1 MYDMRLTEA
10 YFPAQTDMEVLETT
24 VGGVLRDAASR
35 APDAPAMLEVG
46 VAGETGRSWTY
57 AELLAEAEALARAFS
72 TRFAPRERIAVWAP
86 NAPEWV
92 LIEYAAAL
100 AGLSLVTANPAYQ
113 TRELRYVLEQSGA
126 VALFHVAS
134 FRGNPMETIAREAAE
149 GLPKIREL
157 VDMEDPAAMARR
169 GDRPDALHEATPD
182 DEAQIQ
188 YTSGTTGF
196 PKGARLH
203 HRGLTNNARFFAA
216 RAEMKEREV
225 WGGVMPLFH
234 TAGCAMCVLGPAQTL
249 GKLVLFRAFDPNV
262 ALDRIEAEGI
272 NTLTGV
278 PTMLVAMMEA
288 QAAKPR
294 DVSAIRMAVSG
305 GSMVAPE
312 LVRSVCAAFDC
323 GFQVVYGQ
331 TEASPVLTQ
340 HFSTDAPEVVSATV
354 GQSLPQGE
362 ISIRRT
368 GSNEVAATGEVGEVC
383 LRGYAVMLGYNDDP
397 EATAA
402 AIDADGWLHT
412 GDLGTMDAKGYV
424 ALSGRVK
431 EMIIRGGENLFPAEI
446 ENALLE
452 HPDVAECA
460 VFGLPDPKWGEVVA
474 CAIRPEPGASPRAAA
489 LKAHCRDRLAPQK
502 SPVVW
507 SLVEAFPLTGSGKI
521 RKFELARMQD
531 DGELKA
537 LE

>member
-35 APDAPAMLEVG
+35 APEATAMLEVG

-72 TRFAPRERIAVWAP
+72 TRFAPGERIAVWAP

-169 GDRPDALHEATPD
+169 GDRPEALHEAAPD

-262 ALDRIEAEGI
+262 
-272 NTLTGV
+272 
-278 PTMLVAMMEA
+278 
-288 QAAKPR
+288 
-294 DVSAIRMAVSG
+294 
-305 GSMVAPE
+305 
-312 LVRSVCAAFDC
+312 
-323 GFQVVYGQ
+323 
-331 TEASPVLTQ
+331 
-340 HFSTDAPEVVSATV
+340 
-354 GQSLPQGE
+354 
-362 ISIRRT
+362 
-368 GSNEVAATGEVGEVC
+368 
-383 LRGYAVMLGYNDDP
+383 
-397 EATAA
+397 
-402 AIDADGWLHT
+402 
-412 GDLGTMDAKGYV
+412 
-424 ALSGRVK
+424 
-431 EMIIRGGENLFPAEI
+431 
-446 ENALLE
+446 
-452 HPDVAECA
+452 
-460 VFGLPDPKWGEVVA
+460 
-474 CAIRPEPGASPRAAA
+474 
-489 LKAHCRDRLAPQK
+489 
-502 SPVVW
+502 
-507 SLVEAFPLTGSGKI
+507 
-521 RKFELARMQD
+521 
-531 DGELKA
+531 
-537 LE
+537 